1 MTDWTIAR
9 ETQLSVS
16 EATARI
22 EAKTADKGFR
32 VLHTHNVSQT
42 LREKG
47 FPSPEYRIV
56 EVCNAKYASEAIA
69 ADPQVGL
76 WMPCPIA
83 VYEHKGA
90 THVVTAR
97 TTMIPAFFPGAGL
110 EGFAAD
116 VERILV
122 EIIEAALSGSAG

>member
-1 MTDWTIAR
+1 MEDWTIAR
-9 ETQLSVS
+9 ETQLSVP
-16 EATARI
+16 EATGRI
-22 EAKTADKGFR
+22 EARAAEKGFR

-47 FPSPEYRIV
+47 FESPEYRIV
-56 EVCNAKYASEAIA
+56 EVCNAKYASQAIA

-83 VYEHKGA
+83 IYDHKGK

-97 TTMIPAFFPGAGL
+97 TTLIPGFFPGAGL
-110 EGFAAD
+110 EAFAAD
-116 VERILV
+116 VERILA
-122 EIIEAALSGSAG
+122 EIIDSALD